1 MIGRVALLAMLVAL
15 ALWSAAATVAMMMHA
30 SPVAAAVPATAP
42 APASAVSPDVRYVPA
57 SEVQAAFEHGAVLL
71 DGGRF
76 MVHAS
81 RRDAAGMAEVHD
93 RDTDIIHVL
102 GGGATI
108 VTGGRVVGGRGT
120 APDEERGASIEG
132 GAERRL
138 AEGDVLV
145 VPKGVPHWFRAV
157 DGPFLYY
164 VVKVR

>member
-1 MIGRVALLAMLVAL
+1 MIARIVLLTTLAALGLGGAAAALATAAAPAAPVAL
-15 ALWSAAATVAMMMHA
+15 AG
-30 SPVAAAVPATAP
+30 PE
-42 APASAVSPDVRYVPA
+42 VRYVPA
-57 SEVQAAFEHGAVLL
+57 TEVQAAFEHGAVLL
-71 DGGRF
+71 DGGSF

-102 GGGATI
+102 HGGATI
-108 VTGGRVVGGRGT
+108 VTGGRVVGGKPT
-120 APDEERGASIEG
+120 APDEERGVSIEG
-132 GAERRL
+132 GSERRL

-145 VPKGVPHWFRAV
+145 VPKGVPHWFRDV

>member
-1 MIGRVALLAMLVAL
+1 MTGRAALLAGLVML
-15 ALWSAAATVAMMMHA
+15 ALTSAAAIVVMVPAGAT
-30 SPVAAAVPATAP
+30 AAA
-42 APASAVSPDVRYVPA
+42 APASAAASATPAAPDVRYVPA
-57 SEVQAAFEHGAVLL
+57 AEVQAAFEHGAVLL
-71 DGGRF
+71 EGGSF

-102 GGGATI
+102 RGGATI
-108 VTGGRVVGGRGT
+108 VTGGRVAGGRPT

-132 GAERRL
+132 GSERRL
-138 AEGDVLV
+138 AVGDVLV
-145 VPKGVPHWFRAV
+145 VPKGVPHWFRDV

>member
-1 MIGRVALLAMLVAL
+1 MIGRVALLAALVAL
-15 ALWSAAATVAMMMHA
+15 ALASAGAIVMMMPASVVAAAPAA
-30 SPVAAAVPATAP
+30 PAAPAAAVPAAP
-42 APASAVSPDVRYVPA
+42 EVRYVPA
-57 SEVQAAFEHGAVLL
+57 AEVQAAFEHGAVLL
-71 DGGRF
+71 DSGSF

-102 GGGATI
+102 HGGATI
-108 VTGGRVVGGRGT
+108 VTGGRVVGGRAT

-132 GAERRL
+132 GSERRL

-145 VPKGVPHWFRAV
+145 VPKGVPHWFRDV